1 MNADLIFRYIK
12 QLEADLADRNQTIAE
27 LQRREPD
34 QDRDKV
40 DYFIDL
46 VIARYGLDQYTGNN
60 FKLAPDRMQEIVR
73 AMWAIRPEMKEGA
86 A

>member
-1 MNADLIFRYIK
+1 LIDK
-12 QLEADLADRNQTIAE
+12 QHGTFQLSCDICGEVNYA
-27 LQRREPD
+27 
-34 QDRDKV
+34 
-40 DYFIDL
+40 
-46 VIARYGLDQYTGNN
+46 LDQYTGNN